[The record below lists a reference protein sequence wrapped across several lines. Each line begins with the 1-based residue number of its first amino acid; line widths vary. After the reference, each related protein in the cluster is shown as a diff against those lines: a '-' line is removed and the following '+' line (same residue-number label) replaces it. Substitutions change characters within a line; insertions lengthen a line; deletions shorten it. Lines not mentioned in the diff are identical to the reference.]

1 MSSKLQGIIEAEVSR
16 LVAEQHPRMR
26 RNSAT
31 FAGQLAGDIVAAYL
45 HLSEDQQ
52 IAAARNRGQLGRDI
66 VRWMLGAGKAEQSDG
81 GPSDPEPWYVEEWA
95 GPVAG
100 PTVLENEYGIPRST
114 LYRWQKLN
122 LVVAFRKGRRKFVF
136 PLRQFVDGRP
146 VDSLPGILGRF
157 QDHRAAWFWLIQPC
171 EALKGD
177 VPIEL
182 LRSGRTAEVIEA
194 VKSKA

>member
-1 MSSKLQGIIEAEVSR
+1 MPSTLQGIIEAEVSR
-16 LVAEQHPRMR
+16 LVAEHHPRMR

-31 FAGQLAGDIVAAYL
+31 FAGQLAGDIVTAFLA
-45 HLSEDQQ
+45 LSEDQQ

-66 VRWMLGAGKAEQSDG
+66 VQWMLGAGKAEQSNG
-81 GPSDPEPWYVEEWA
+81 SSSDPEPWYVEEWA

-122 LVVAFRKGRRKFVF
+122 LVAFQKGRRKFVF

-146 VDSLPGILGRF
+146 VDSLSGILGRF
-157 QDHRAAWFWLIQPC
+157 QDHRAAWLWLIQPC
-171 EALKGD
+171 EALAGE
-177 VPIEL
+177 VPIDL
-182 LRSGRTAEVIEA
+182 LRSGRTAEATEA
-194 VKSKA
+194 AKSQV